1 MDDGSLFSI
10 GDDDDDDDDDN
21 DDDGDINGLATPVTH
36 PKCKA
41 LLLLGNTERLL
52 IAKAI
57 SEVGGEERV
66 GRVGGDDVPAHRLDR
81 YQKIIIRLEQVYGG
95 EGPSTPIN
103 KVSSDKTM
111 PAPAALP

>member
-1 MDDGSLFSI
+1 LIFFLDDGSLFSI

-41 LLLLGNTERLL
+41 LLLLGNTESLL

-66 GRVGGDDVPAHRLDR
+66 GSEATMFPPIVSIVKYILDKCTEVR
-81 YQKIIIRLEQVYGG
+81 DRQL
-95 EGPSTPIN
+95 
-103 KVSSDKTM
+103 
-111 PAPAALP
+111 L

>member
-1 MDDGSLFSI
+1 MSDGSLFSI

-41 LLLLGNTERLL
+41 LLLLGNTESLL

-57 SEVGGEERV
+57 SDVGGGEVGWEK
-66 GRVGGDDVPAHRLDR
+66 GDDVPAHRLDR
-81 YQKIIIRLEQVYGG
+81 YQIILSKRTEVRTVNSYKQSVVRQDNASAGC
-95 EGPSTPIN
+95 PP
-103 KVSSDKTM
+103 VS
-111 PAPAALP
+111 